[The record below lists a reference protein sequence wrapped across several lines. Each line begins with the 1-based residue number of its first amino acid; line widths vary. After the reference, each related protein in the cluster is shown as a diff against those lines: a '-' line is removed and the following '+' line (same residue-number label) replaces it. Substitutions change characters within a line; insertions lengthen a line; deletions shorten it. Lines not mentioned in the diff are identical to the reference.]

1 MARFQGVP
9 VEAGAAATAPRFQ
22 GKPVAVPE
30 SAAPTAQSRYD
41 AAIQAIVDANPGAS
55 PEDIKSLKEH
65 YGPSNLM
72 DLAQAGT
79 TFGLSDELS
88 GLAGGLKALFAGKDF
103 GSSYSRWAELEAA
116 REGLG
121 AERNGMLGSAA
132 EIVPSLLTGGPER
145 ELLQQGIQ
153 QAARVAPSALKM
165 VATGLGMGG
174 TMGAVGGF
182 TNTDGDLGERVQGA
196 EKGGLIGAAIGT
208 AAPAIIRSAGDAY
221 EALTNLFSR
230 NAAARTAGIEPAAAD
245 ILASNAPDMLSPQAR
260 ALMASAGP
268 ERMLAD
274 TGRSAQNTLDY
285 AIQSSGGA
293 GRLAQGEIDA
303 RVGRDS
309 QAIND
314 ALDNAFGQ
322 PQGVETTRAGIRT
335 GSAPARQQAYDAAY
349 ASPIDYASQDG
360 QDLERILTR
369 VRPADIAAANQMM
382 REEGVQS
389 QQMIARIADDGSVT
403 FERAPDV
410 RQIDYITRA
419 LNDRADTTDAAGKLG
434 GQTTAGRITRG
445 LATDI
450 RDQLRLAVPEYDTAL
465 ATAADPIR
473 RSQAVQRG
481 AELMRPSTTREE
493 VADHLRNATQ
503 PEREAMAQGI
513 RSNYDDILANVRRT
527 VADGDVGARQ
537 AIQTLKDFSSPA
549 AREKVAM
556 VIGQQ
561 RADDLF
567 AELDRASQTFEI
579 RASVADNSRTFQRQ
593 NLDRQTNTYVEPNA
607 LQRGKPLQAGQDL
620 WQRFAGAS
628 PARTQAQKDRILTDV
643 ARALLARGANADAMA
658 QTVENLARN
667 HHVSARVRN
676 ALIAGA
682 RTAIPV
688 ASTTAG
694 LLAPP
699 RQGSAQ

>member
-1 MARFQGVP
+1 MAKWDQAPTVGG
-9 VEAGAAATAPRFQ
+9 GADATAKWQSSPA
-22 GKPVAVPE
+22 VA
-30 SAAPTAQSRYD
+30 SAQPTAQSRYD
-41 AAIQAIVDANPGAS
+41 AAIQAIIDANPGAS

-88 GLAGGLKALFAGKDF
+88 GLAGGLKALFAGRDF
-103 GSSYSRWAELEAA
+103 GSSYSRWAELQAA

-121 AERNGMLGSAA
+121 REQGGMAASAA
-132 EIVPSLLTGGPER
+132 ELVPSLLTGMPE
-145 ELLQQGIQ
+145 
-153 QAARVAPSALKM
+153 AALANAVAPSALKM
-165 VATGLGMGG
+165 VGTGLGLGG
-174 TMGAVGGF
+174 AMGAVGGF
-182 TNTDGDLGERVQGA
+182 TNTEGDLGQRAQGA
-196 EKGGLIGAAIGT
+196 EKGGLIGAALGG
-208 AAPAIIRSAGDAY
+208 AAPAIIRGAGDAY
-221 EALTNLFSR
+221 ETVANMVGR

-322 PQGVETTRAGIRT
+322 PQGVETTRAGIRM

-567 AELDRASQTFEI
+567 AELDRAGQTFEI
-579 RASVADNSRTFQRQ
+579 RARVTDNSRTFQRT
-593 NLDRQTNTYVEPNA
+593 NLDRQTNSYVEPNA

-628 PARTQAQKDRILTDV
+628 PGRTQALKDRILTDV
-643 ARALLARGANADAMA
+643 ARALLARGANADTMA

-682 RTAIPV
+682 RSAIPV